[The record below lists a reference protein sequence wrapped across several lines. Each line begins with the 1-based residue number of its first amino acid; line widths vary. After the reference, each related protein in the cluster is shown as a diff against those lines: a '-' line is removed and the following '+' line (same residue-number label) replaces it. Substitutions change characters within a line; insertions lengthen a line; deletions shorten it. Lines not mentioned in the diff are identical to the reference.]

1 MIPIFVIKSLLTLLL
16 FDPNFLHKEEFINP
30 QPKDFIYSQSK
41 EFIDL
46 QSEELSILQP
56 NHKKNE
62 ETQEQNISF
71 TLIVK
76 KVDGKLLP
84 GKWLT
89 LNVSTFKKFAI
100 QVQKVIGTIMGVD
113 DIDQEEYTLAF
124 KSAKS
129 NCGSLELS
137 DSKDFE
143 KFRDEYE
150 KLLRLQKEI
159 VMIAQMRPKVNKK
172 KK

>member
-1 MIPIFVIKSLLTLLL
+1 
-16 FDPNFLHKEEFINP
+16 
-30 QPKDFIYSQSK
+30 
-41 EFIDL
+41 
-46 QSEELSILQP
+46 LQP

-159 VMIAQMRPKVNKK
+159 VVIAQIRPKVNKK
-172 KK
+172 KKRKHAEVSYYLLILFIYVFNFYFIGCLILGRDSLIR